1 MLLHEAIVK
10 VLRENKSKMTI
21 QEIADEIHKR
31 ELCKKKDGGVVELR
45 PKKRPQLFTVNG
57 SSVGLVEW
65 NQSPPR
71 RRTNKINAEKNT
83 VKPKRRGE
91 KQKIP

>member
-10 VLRENKSKMTI
+10 VLRENKSEMTI
-21 QEIADEIHKR
+21 QEIADEINEKK
-31 ELCKKKDGGVVELR
+31 LYKKKDGGVVKLR

-65 NQSPPR
+65 NQSPPP
-71 RRTNKINAEKNT
+71 AAD
-83 VKPKRRGE
+83 
-91 KQKIP
+91 Q